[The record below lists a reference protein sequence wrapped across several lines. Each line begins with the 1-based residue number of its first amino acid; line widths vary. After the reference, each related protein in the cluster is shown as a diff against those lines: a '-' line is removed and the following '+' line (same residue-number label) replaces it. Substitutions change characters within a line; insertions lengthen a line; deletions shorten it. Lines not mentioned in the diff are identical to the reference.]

1 MSDRANG
8 SISEEHELSFV
19 VVDNVQNIFEILL
32 ADRIP
37 DKAQFIRVVSGK
49 FGATASFI
57 NLMDKY
63 KNGTDTVSDWLGV
76 GADLATI
83 VAGYTANPFVAGVA
97 TALGIASFQT
107 SDTAKIMAG
116 IWLDSVNKYGLFDA
130 ETGRFILPPGVLDS
144 FLSSEGPD
152 MSNAENNASP
162 IIIDLA
168 GDGIES
174 LSVSS
179 GVFFEHAD
187 NPFVGKSAGFTVKHF
202 FRLSYSGNETY

>member
-1 MSDRANG
+1 MSHDEERV
-8 SISEEHELSFV
+8 SEKYELSFV
-19 VVDNVQNIFEILL
+19 LVDNVQNYFEIIR
-32 ADRIP
+32 ADRVP

-97 TALGIASFQT
+97 TALGIASFLT

-116 IWLDSVNKYGLFDA
+116 IWLDSVNKYGLFDV
-130 ETGRFILPPGVLDS
+130 ETGQFILPPGMLDS

-162 IIIDLA
+162 LLLTSTVIASKPYPSAALF
-168 GDGIES
+168 
-174 LSVSS
+174 SS
-179 GVFFEHAD
+179 
-187 NPFVGKSAGFTVKHF
+187 NMLIT
-202 FRLSYSGNETY
+202 RLWGSQQCLR

>member
-1 MSDRANG
+1 MSYNEE
-8 SISEEHELSFV
+8 SISEKYELSFV
-19 VVDNVQNIFEILL
+19 LVDNVQNYFEIIR

-97 TALGIASFQT
+97 TALGIASFLT
-107 SDTAKIMAG
+107 SDTAKTMAG
-116 IWLDSVNKYGLFDA
+116 IWLDSVNKYGIFDT
-130 ETGRFILPPGVLDS
+130 ETRQLILPPGILDS
-144 FLSSEGPD
+144 FLSPDGPD
-152 MSNAENNASP
+152 MSNAENQASP
-162 IIIDLA
+162 LLLTSTAMASKPYPSAAVFSSIMMAIRLQ
-168 GDGIES
+168 ES
-174 LSVSS
+174 QQGLRQSILS
-179 GVFFEHAD
+179 A
-187 NPFVGKSAGFTVKHF
+187 
-202 FRLSYSGNETY
+202 

>member
-1 MSDRANG
+1 MKD
-8 SISEEHELSFV
+8 SESVASMDMVGTIADLVQSVLELQFKYK
-19 VVDNVQNIFEILL
+19 FP
-32 ADRIP
+32 ADE
-37 DKAQFIRVVSGK
+37 QFFKVISGK
-49 FGATASFI
+49 FGAVFSTA

-97 TALGIASFQT
+97 TALGIASFLT

-130 ETGRFILPPGVLDS
+130 KTGRFILPPGMLDS

-162 IIIDLA
+162 IIIDLD
-168 GDGIES
+168 GDGIET

-187 NPFVGKSAGFTVKHF
+187 NPFAGKPAVFTVKHF
-202 FRLSYSGNETY
+202 SD

>member
-1 MSDRANG
+1 MSHDEERV
-8 SISEEHELSFV
+8 SEKYELSFV
-19 VVDNVQNIFEILL
+19 LVDNVQNYFEIIR
-32 ADRIP
+32 ADRVP

-97 TALGIASFQT
+97 TALGIASFLT

-116 IWLDSVNKYGLFDA
+116 IWLDSVNKYGLFDV
-130 ETGRFILPPGVLDS
+130 ETGQFILPPGMLDS

-162 IIIDLA
+162 LLLTSTVIASKPYPSAALF
-168 GDGIES
+168 
-174 LSVSS
+174 SS
-179 GVFFEHAD
+179 
-187 NPFVGKSAGFTVKHF
+187 NMLIT
-202 FRLSYSGNETY
+202 RLRGSQQCLR